1 MISVQL
7 IYDIDETADLDDDWL
22 NSICKNILIDKNQN
36 TATISIILT
45 NDKKLLQLKN
55 QYFQQDV
62 LTDVITFNLEENGD
76 PIDGEIYISLH
87 RVSENAKEFKQDTDR
102 ELKRVIIHGC
112 LHLLGYDDQTP
123 EEKKNNDPHGRPLS
137 QPTNCTRSNLTC
149 DLYNNIHHSADP
161 LRIFFR
167 NRNGLFSYPPAPG

>member
-7 IYDIDETADLDDDWL
+7 IYDMQETAELDDDWL
-22 NSICKNILIDKNQN
+22 NSICNNILNDKDQY

-62 LTDVITFNLEENGD
+62 LTDVITFNLEEDGD
-76 PIDGEIYISLH
+76 PIDGEIYISLN
-87 RVSENAKEFKQDTDR
+87 RVSENAREFKQDTGR

-123 EEKKNNDPHGRPLS
+123 EEKKTMTLMEDHYLNQPIVPS
-137 QPTNCTRSNLTC
+137 Q
-149 DLYNNIHHSADP
+149 I
-161 LRIFFR
+161 
-167 NRNGLFSYPPAPG
+167 

>member
-7 IYDIDETADLDDDWL
+7 IYDIEETADLDDDWL

-62 LTDVITFNLEENGD
+62 LTDVITFNLEEDGD
-76 PIDGEIYISLH
+76 PIDGEIYISLN
-87 RVSENAKEFKQDTDR
+87 RVSENARKFKQNIGV
-102 ELKRVIIHGC
+102 ELKRVIIHGL

-123 EEKKNNDPHGRPLS
+123 EEKKTMTRMEDHYLS
-137 QPTNCTRSNLTC
+137 
-149 DLYNNIHHSADP
+149 
-161 LRIFFR
+161 
-167 NRNGLFSYPPAPG
+167 

>member
-7 IYDIDETADLDDDWL
+7 IYDIEETADLDDDWL

-62 LTDVITFNLEENGD
+62 LTDVITFNLEEDGD
-76 PIDGEIYISLH
+76 PIDGEIYISLN
-87 RVSENAKEFKQDTDR
+87 RVSENAKEFKQDTGR

-123 EEKKNNDPHGRPLS
+123 EGKKTMTCMEDHYLS
-137 QPTNCTRSNLTC
+137 QP
-149 DLYNNIHHSADP
+149 IV
-161 LRIFFR
+161 
-167 NRNGLFSYPPAPG
+167 PGQI

>member
-87 RVSENAKEFKQDTDR
+87 RVSENAKEFKQDTGR

-123 EEKKNNDPHGRPLS
+123 EGKKTMTRMEDHYLS
-137 QPTNCTRSNLTC
+137 EP
-149 DLYNNIHHSADP
+149 I
-161 LRIFFR
+161 I
-167 NRNGLFSYPPAPG
+167 PGQI

>member
-7 IYDIDETADLDDDWL
+7 IYDIEETADLDDDWL

-62 LTDVITFNLEENGD
+62 LTDVITFNLEEDGD
-76 PIDGEIYISLH
+76 PIDGEIYISLN
-87 RVSENAKEFKQDTDR
+87 RVSENAREFKQDTGR

-123 EEKKNNDPHGRPLS
+123 EGKKTMTRMEDHYLS
-137 QPTNCTRSNLTC
+137 QP
-149 DLYNNIHHSADP
+149 IV
-161 LRIFFR
+161 
-167 NRNGLFSYPPAPG
+167 PGQI

>member
-7 IYDIDETADLDDDWL
+7 IYDIEETADLDDDWL

-76 PIDGEIYISLH
+76 PIDGEIYISLNQ
-87 RVSENAKEFKQDTDR
+87 VSENSREFKQDTGR

-112 LHLLGYDDQTP
+112 LHLLGYDDQTS
-123 EEKKNNDPHGRPLS
+123 EGKKTMTRMEDHYLS
-137 QPTNCTRSNLTC
+137 QP
-149 DLYNNIHHSADP
+149 IV
-161 LRIFFR
+161 
-167 NRNGLFSYPPAPG
+167 PGQI

>member
-1 MISVQL
+1 MISVQM
-7 IYDIDETADLDDDWL
+7 IYDMEEIADLDDDWL
-22 NSICKNILIDKNQN
+22 NSTCKNILNDKDQN

-62 LTDVITFNLEENGD
+62 LTDVITFNLEEDGD
-76 PIDGEIYISLH
+76 PIDGEIYISLNQ
-87 RVSENAKEFKQDTDR
+87 VSENAREFKQDTGR

-123 EEKKNNDPHGRPLS
+123 KGKKTMTCMEDHYLS
-137 QPTNCTRSNLTC
+137 
-149 DLYNNIHHSADP
+149 
-161 LRIFFR
+161 
-167 NRNGLFSYPPAPG
+167 

>member
-7 IYDIDETADLDDDWL
+7 IYDIEETADLDDDWL

-36 TATISIILT
+36 TATIFIILT

-55 QYFQQDV
+55 QYYQQDV
-62 LTDVITFNLEENGD
+62 LTDVITFNLEEDGD
-76 PIDGEIYISLH
+76 PIDGEIYISLN
-87 RVSENAKEFKQDTDR
+87 RVSENAKEFKQDTGR

-123 EEKKNNDPHGRPLS
+123 EGKKTMTRMEDHYLS
-137 QPTNCTRSNLTC
+137 QP
-149 DLYNNIHHSADP
+149 IV
-161 LRIFFR
+161 
-167 NRNGLFSYPPAPG
+167 PGPI

>member
-62 LTDVITFNLEENGD
+62 LTDVITFNLEEDGD
-76 PIDGEIYISLH
+76 PIDGEIYISLN
-87 RVSENAKEFKQDTDR
+87 RVSENAREFKQNTDR

-123 EEKKNNDPHGRPLS
+123 EEKKTMTRMEDHYLS
-137 QPTNCTRSNLTC
+137 QP
-149 DLYNNIHHSADP
+149 IV
-161 LRIFFR
+161 
-167 NRNGLFSYPPAPG
+167 PGQI

>member
-7 IYDIDETADLDDDWL
+7 IYDIEETADLDDDWL

-87 RVSENAKEFKQDTDR
+87 RVSENAKEFKQDTGR

-112 LHLLGYDDQTP
+112 LHLLGYDDQTS
-123 EEKKNNDPHGRPLS
+123 EGKKTMTRMEDHYLS
-137 QPTNCTRSNLTC
+137 QP
-149 DLYNNIHHSADP
+149 IV
-161 LRIFFR
+161 
-167 NRNGLFSYPPAPG
+167 PGQI

>member
-7 IYDIDETADLDDDWL
+7 IYDIEETADLDDDWL

-87 RVSENAKEFKQDTDR
+87 RVSENAKEFKQDTGR

-123 EEKKNNDPHGRPLS
+123 EGKKTMTHMEDHYLS
-137 QPTNCTRSNLTC
+137 QPILSGQ
-149 DLYNNIHHSADP
+149 I
-161 LRIFFR
+161 
-167 NRNGLFSYPPAPG
+167 